1 MTRMLFVVLVGVSI
15 GAFACARSV
24 PMLDAE
30 QHDMLLA
37 TERRLQER
45 EKQLDALLVLLR
57 GKVPARPLPA
67 ELPERYRTR

>member
-1 MTRMLFVVLVGVSI
+1 MTRMLLVALLAVSI

-24 PMLDAE
+24 PRLDAE

-57 GKVPARPLPA
+57 GTVSVPVRPLP
-67 ELPERYRTR
+67 EHYRTR